1 MFSYGDYTYIFYNV
15 LCLRFLLALRLFSS
29 LYVFQT
35 TDESL

>member
-15 LCLRFLLALRLFSS
+15 LCLRFLLALRFILFFA
-29 LYVFQT
+29 FQT